1 MVPWPIALLTMFYGA
16 IASLS
21 AATMWRVVSGA
32 SDRPLIW
39 PAIWLALS
47 AGIMFGLPLL
57 KAWARRLAVIASVL
71 LMLST
76 LGVAGRIVMAG
87 RPLVGL
93 VATVGAAVHIIVIR
107 YLQRPVV
114 RAWFLQGSEV
124 RNQ

>member
-1 MVPWPIALLTMFYGA
+1 MVPWPIALLTIFYGA

-21 AATMWRVVSGA
+21 AATVWRAVSGA

-39 PAIWLALS
+39 PAMWLALS

-57 KAWARRLAVIASVL
+57 KVWARRLAIVASVL

-93 VATVGAAVHIIVIR
+93 AATVGAAVHVIVIR
-107 YLQRPVV
+107 YLQRPAVK
-114 RAWFLQGSEV
+114 AYFEYSH
-124 RNQ
+124 NT

>member
-39 PAIWLALS
+39 PSIWLALS
-47 AGIMFGLPLL
+47 AGVMFGLPLL
-57 KAWARRLAVIASVL
+57 KAWARRLAIVASVL

-87 RPLVGL
+87 RPLIGL
-93 VATVGAAVHIIVIR
+93 LATVGAAIHVIVIR
-107 YLQRPVV
+107 YLQRPAV